1 VRIFN
6 SCKCNKCAVLKNP
19 SLSSLQNVES
29 TAGVAADAADAAPS
43 PSPSSSSPP
52 PSIPQ
57 PISRQ
62 SVLVRRW
69 ERIPRGPAMKHRTT
83 EKAQGKCLG
92 LLGRRKEENLG
103 LLSLSRPSPSFFS
116 PSSSPSSSSDEA
128 NSAAPSPPPPSLLA
142 SLATHAAAAKSPA
155 SRWSHVSAAAPGDD
169 ANSEAKALTLGSGAE
184 AATAAAAALETAPG
198 QKSRAAR
205 R

>member
-1 VRIFN
+1 MRIFN
-6 SCKCNKCAVLKNP
+6 SCKCNKCAVLKNS

-62 SVLVRRW
+62 SFLVRRW

-103 LLSLSRPSPSFFS
+103 LLSLSRP
-116 PSSSPSSSSDEA
+116 SPSSSSDEA